1 MDSSS
6 IEPFTYTGND
16 PSAGEIA
23 TTGSADPSYSAL
35 TGNNTPPFSLSAR
48 IEQFILSQSPAASRS
63 YVCEVDQ
70 TEQADYE
77 EFICGSLLARFY
89 FPRYRGGF
97 YRLKVTLVPDSRSY
111 QNRLPSA
118 AEIADKGNRLDPL
131 FQVESQSFGKKLHPR
146 DVGENGEQKIIEKGL
161 HLKSTDAWDQVC
173 DYWVQSR
180 SRPWELPEG
189 SRKVL
194 REAVGRA
201 ALAASV
207 ALVAIHNVPVRA
219 SSPVQEGILQS
230 LRQRF
235 GGTRQSSVTQGKFAR
250 YTC

>member
-1 MDSSS
+1 
-6 IEPFTYTGND
+6 
-16 PSAGEIA
+16 
-23 TTGSADPSYSAL
+23 
-35 TGNNTPPFSLSAR
+35 
-48 IEQFILSQSPAASRS
+48 
-63 YVCEVDQ
+63 
-70 TEQADYE
+70 
-77 EFICGSLLARFY
+77 LARFY
-89 FPRYRGGF
+89 FPRYRDGT
-97 YRLKVTLVPDSRSY
+97 YLLKVTLVPDSRSY
-111 QNRLPSA
+111 QSKLPSA

-131 FQVESQSFGKKLHPR
+131 FQVESQSFGKLFHPR
-146 DVGENGEQKIIEKGL
+146 DVDENGEKKIVDISL
-161 HLKSTDAWDQVC
+161 SLKALNAWDQVC
-173 DYWVQSR
+173 DHWVQSR
-180 SRPWELPEG
+180 QRPWELPEG

-235 GGTRQSSVTQGKFAR
+235 GGTRQSSVTQRKFAR

>member
-23 TTGSADPSYSAL
+23 TTGSAGPPYSAL
-35 TGNNTPPFSLSAR
+35 TGNNTPPFSLSAS
-48 IEQFILSQSPAASRS
+48 IERFTLWQSPAASRS

-97 YRLKVTLVPDSRSY
+97 YRLKVTLVPGSRSY
-111 QNRLPSA
+111 QSKLPSA

-131 FQVESQSFGKKLHPR
+131 FQVESQSFGKLFHPR
-146 DVGENGEQKIIEKGL
+146 DTNENGEKKIVDIGL
-161 HLKSTDAWDQVC
+161 SSKATNAWDHVC
-173 DYWVQSR
+173 DHWEQSR
-180 SRPWELPEG
+180 QRPWELPEG

-194 REAVGRA
+194 REAVDRA

-207 ALVAIHNVPVRA
+207 AQAVIHLVPVRE
-219 SSPVQEGILQS
+219 SSPVRRGGIQQS

-235 GGTRQSSVTQGKFAR
+235 GGTR
-250 YTC
+250 